1 MKSFNMLN
9 EFWEDRTRNRANLII
24 GVVALIG
31 LVVLPAITVWAW
43 TVASMASQERNLA
56 TFNALTA
63 DNAHAMRSR
72 LDSYRQSL
80 DGGAALFETSNIV
93 SLDQWK
99 AYVDV
104 LDIEKTL
111 PGINGVGYIEP
122 VPEHKI
128 ADYLKS
134 VRGRGIKNMDIHPKT
149 DLPEKL
155 SITYIEPI
163 EPNKEAVGLDIGFE
177 LNRREAAYHAR
188 DTGKATIT
196 KRIFLVQDETRSA
209 GFLLLR
215 PMYRQDRPLNTMSQ
229 RKSAFRGWI
238 YAPFIASRFMAGLT
252 TSQGRNFDFE
262 VFDGSSRLSADL
274 IFASALENQADRQP
288 LYSTTQTMRMMEQDW
303 TVVWK
308 STPEF
313 EASVSTQEPLLI
325 LLGGLIVTGAFAIM
339 MFFYA
344 RREAYVQAE
353 VKVKTQE
360 LVAKEREVS
369 KALNRAESA
378 TQAKS
383 KFLANMSHEIRTPM
397 NGVIGFTQL
406 LDDGTLNDDQ
416 SRYVQMISESGTAMM
431 RLLNDIL
438 DISKVD
444 AGLMAINES
453 PVDVRHVL
461 NSCIKLV
468 SPTAETKKLDLVLR
482 VDDQLP
488 ALVKVDGLRLRQVM
502 LNLLANGVKFTETG
516 SVTVE
521 ARYQEDSYQSAGAF
535 GRSIMTLNVTDTGMG
550 IAPDRR
556 KAIFEPFAQ
565 EDDSTVRKFGGSG
578 LGLTISNQ
586 LIELMGGRISM
597 TSRVGEGS
605 VFTIT
610 LPAERLEGSAD
621 QKPET
626 NIAIAEAPAKET
638 KSTDDGPHIL
648 VAEDHDI
655 NQMLLE
661 EMFGKM
667 GYKFNLASNGAEAVE
682 KVGQANLDGNP
693 YNLVLMDIQMPIID
707 GIKATEMIRNN
718 GDSASSLPIVA
729 LTANA
734 YALDVKNCLNAG
746 MQAHLA
752 KPFSQEDLADII
764 ETWAAKGEQAKVA

>member
-1 MKSFNMLN
+1 MLN
-9 EFWEDRTRNRANLII
+9 ELWAGRTRNRANLII
-24 GVVALIG
+24 GAIALIG
-31 LVVLPAITVWAW
+31 LVALPAITVWAW
-43 TVASMASQERNLA
+43 TIASMASQERNLA

-80 DGGAALFETSNIV
+80 DGGAALFETSDVV

-111 PGINGVGYIEP
+111 PGINGIGYIEP
-122 VPEHKI
+122 VPKNKI
-128 ADYLKS
+128 ADYLTS
-134 VRGRGIKNMDIHPKT
+134 VRNRGVKNMDIHPQT
-149 DLPEKL
+149 DIPEKL

-177 LNRREAAYHAR
+177 SNRREAAYHAR
-188 DTGKATIT
+188 DTGEATIT

-215 PMYRQDRPLNTMSQ
+215 PMYKQDQSLQTMAQ
-229 RKSAFRGWI
+229 RKKAFRGWI

-252 TSQGRNFDFE
+252 TSQGRNFDFQ
-262 VFDGSSRLSADL
+262 VFDGDSSVATDL
-274 IFASALENQADRQP
+274 IFNSQQENQSKHGS
-288 LYSTTQTMRMMEQDW
+288 LYSTSQTFRMMEQDW
-303 TVVWK
+303 TVVWN

-313 EASVSTQEPLLI
+313 EASVSTQEPILI
-325 LLGGLIVTGAFAIM
+325 LVGGVIVTGAFAIM

-369 KALNRAESA
+369 KALNRAEAA

-406 LDDGTLNDDQ
+406 LDDGTLNEEQ
-416 SRYVQMISESGTAMM
+416 SRHVQMISESGTAMM

-444 AGLMAINES
+444 AGLMAINEA
-453 PVDVRHVL
+453 PVDVRNVL

-468 SPTAETKKLDLVLR
+468 SPTAETKKLGVVLR
-482 VDDQLP
+482 IDEQLP
-488 ALVKVDGLRLRQVM
+488 ALVKIDGLRLRQVM
-502 LNLLANGVKFTETG
+502 LNLLANGVKFTESG

-521 ARYQEDSYQSAGAF
+521 ARYQEERSQSPGAL
-535 GRSIMTLNVTDTGMG
+535 GGSIMTLIVTDTGMG

-565 EDDSTVRKFGGSG
+565 EDDSTVRKYGGSG

-610 LPAERLEGSAD
+610 LPAKRLASPAD
-621 QKPET
+621 QDPEA
-626 NIAIAEAPAKET
+626 NIVDAETPARET
-638 KSTDDGPHIL
+638 EITDNRPRVL

-667 GYKFNLASNGAEAVE
+667 RLQFDLAQNGAEAVQ
-682 KVGQANLDGNP
+682 KVEQANLAGRP
-693 YNLVLMDIQMPIID
+693 YDLVLMDIQMPVVD
-707 GIKATEMIRNN
+707 GIKATKMIRN
-718 GDSASSLPIVA
+718 GGISASSLPIVA

-734 YALDVKNCLNAG
+734 YEQDIKTCLNAG

-752 KPFSQEDLADII
+752 KPFSQEDLADLIA
-764 ETWAAKGEQAKVA
+764 TWSVKGHRPKAA